1 METGKWK
8 LKRAIAPQNFCLPA
22 ENSPFQNTIVGS
34 ILSLQ
39 TCLLPRLNE
48 TSPVIGMAV
57 ILRFSRSLLVR
68 QDARLLSRAFVMG
81 DGLRQD
87 LQDKQDSEGFKKFPV
102 IG

>member
-1 METGKWK
+1 
-8 LKRAIAPQNFCLPA
+8 
-22 ENSPFQNTIVGS
+22 
-34 ILSLQ
+34 
-39 TCLLPRLNE
+39 
-48 TSPVIGMAV
+48 MAV